1 MHDLAEKE
9 ITCIYVCML
18 VFIWPVLIHAS
29 CFFKLTLNVFIDLCF
44 ILFFLQTFENG
55 GNNHLF
61 LDLTQQS
68 HIHTQP
74 LLCLMCTMYI
84 NRNRT
89 PSKIHKII
97 SLEFTFPSL
106 DFYSRILCPFLLS
119 RLRSSQFSAL
129 INFNLQLFMCSL
141 TLCQR
146 ACVPTPTCETTTQNY
161 HNENLKK
168 NIIYSIVC
176 SKNVFLTLHFI
187 SEPISLYLGLCFVI
201 EFMRIKYQ
209 STKKWMCGVRLKRS
223 AIIISFFIW
232 KSTM

>member
-1 MHDLAEKE
+1 MHAWLGWKGNYMH
-9 ITCIYVCML
+9 ICML

-61 LDLTQQS
+61 SDLTQQS

-168 NIIYSIVC
+168 KHNLFNCLLEKCLSDAAFYFRTYFSLSWPLFCHRIYAYQISINKKV
-176 SKNVFLTLHFI
+176 NVW
-187 SEPISLYLGLCFVI
+187 
-201 EFMRIKYQ
+201 R
-209 STKKWMCGVRLKRS
+209 
-223 AIIISFFIW
+223 
-232 KSTM
+232 